1 MLYLTKGSI
10 WTLYSESQHY
20 TNAAKPRRTRTV
32 NNENAMDFAW
42 KILIAT
48 ADFVWML
55 ITLGNHTNDC
65 TVERQGF
72 NSAIYVNCEFWLLQW
87 FL

>member
-1 MLYLTKGSI
+1 
-10 WTLYSESQHY
+10 
-20 TNAAKPRRTRTV
+20 
-32 NNENAMDFAW
+32 MDFAW

-48 ADFVWML
+48 TDFVWML
-55 ITLGNHTNDC
+55 ITLGHHTNDC

-72 NSAIYVNCEFWLLQW
+72 NFAIYVNCEFWLLQW

>member
-1 MLYLTKGSI
+1 
-10 WTLYSESQHY
+10 
-20 TNAAKPRRTRTV
+20 
-32 NNENAMDFAW
+32 MDFAW

-55 ITLGNHTNDC
+55 ITLGHHTNDC
-65 TVERQGF
+65 TVERQGY
-72 NSAIYVNCEFWLLQW
+72 SAVYVNYEFCFSQW